1 MGVCQ
6 NYCLAQQDNI
16 LPIRTYGQT
25 AVNSERAK
33 KKSFE
38 PSYSKEKLFKYE
50 CLLIEIP
57 SDSSSITDTTS
68 QHT

>member
-38 PSYSKEKLFKYE
+38 PSYSKEKLFK
-50 CLLIEIP
+50 
-57 SDSSSITDTTS
+57 
-68 QHT
+68 